1 MKIST
6 CILSKCRCSLKNKQS
21 FKGFCTSNWHG
32 TWSSISRKHFWHA
45 YILLKNA
52 AYFIMVIT
60 LISSCCQQNEKWV
73 IYWVKWFFYLVWL
86 FADSTE
92 PPTFESVIDPLEK
105 ARVPLYYSL
114 YTGRQLG
121 SGKAGRYFDAY
132 KKVYSTRPRDCNS
145 HLSVWTIISLVLDW
159 LKGSL
164 MIMNEFNKIW

>member
-1 MKIST
+1 
-6 CILSKCRCSLKNKQS
+6 
-21 FKGFCTSNWHG
+21 
-32 TWSSISRKHFWHA
+32 
-45 YILLKNA
+45 
-52 AYFIMVIT
+52 MVIT
-60 LISSCCQQNEKWV
+60 LISNCCQQNEKWV

-164 MIMNEFNKIW
+164 MIMNEFNKIWYQFNLREIRVQRPWNSQFLFSSHWYFFLVIGRIYFAICEQNKTKN